1 MGLDEV
7 HLENDG
13 DFIDINV
20 GQHLRDLGFSE
31 GDYNVTY
38 KFLRR
43 LAGRET
49 TQFVDSNGMVF
60 DKQVDRDVVDGQ
72 VKFFKSKGDET
83 NKAERE
89 EVFIKEMKYK
99 LVETSPDR
107 TEFILQ
113 LDDKIKN
120 QEYIYEFSEMG
131 EMIQY
136 QPINKSN
143 KGTIKFDTKDPH
155 VLEFDIDPQDR
166 GFTQNMV
173 GGQIIIPDLFKVD
186 GDEDTDNSDI
196 VLDDDDDSP
205 YLQGLLDEGAASDF
219 FTDGIS
225 NKELIDIMLNDPD
238 PNERQIADG
247 ALQERGRGRGEF

>member
-1 MGLDEV
+1 MGYTKPTSCTAE
-7 HLENDG
+7 
-13 DFIDINV
+13 
-20 GQHLRDLGFSE
+20 DLSAVQYPNHGK
-31 GDYNVTY
+31 TY
-38 KFLRR
+38 TVIRHKFLIDAAR
-43 LAGRET
+43 
-49 TQFVDSNGMVF
+49 S
-60 DKQVDRDVVDGQ
+60 
-72 VKFFKSKGDET
+72 
-83 NKAERE
+83 
-89 EVFIKEMKYK
+89 
-99 LVETSPDR
+99 
-107 TEFILQ
+107 IL
-113 LDDKIKN
+113 KTHGFNIKN
-120 QEYIYEFSEMG
+120 EEYREDFETMSQLIEY
-131 EMIQY
+131 
-136 QPINKSN
+136 KSL
-143 KGTIKFDTKDPH
+143 KTDDFGAIKFDTKNPH
-155 VLEFDIDPQDR
+155 ILEFDIDEKDR